1 MFISTRNLL
10 SSSPIWLVIPAFFAL
25 STVLQAQTIFPI
37 NASDSISTC
46 SGVFTDNGGIDGNHS
61 VNGSDTLTICS
72 NSSASNASHIRLTFT
87 EFIISGS
94 FEVYNGPT
102 ADPATLVNTLDEASN
117 NTNPVLEA
125 SAANASGCLTLVYTA
140 AGEAPGWQALIS
152 CVRACQPVIA
162 TLASSDPAVM
172 PVDTGYIDVCIG
184 ETINFTGAGIYPES
198 GFIYEQ
204 SDENSTF
211 TWNFADGTIASG
223 ATVSHAFTQ
232 ARAYTVQLTIS
243 DQNGC
248 SNNNQI
254 SQRVRVAPRPRFTPQ
269 GDFTG
274 IVCAGDT
281 LSLTA
286 STQFNPNPASD
297 IFVSTNEIRF
307 SAGQTLADTT
317 FLPDGNGVEYTT
329 SLEFN
334 NFVTGQLVTNVSDIE
349 AICLNMEHSYAGD
362 LDIWLECP
370 SGQEVYLVR
379 FGSGLAGQFVGEP
392 IDLDDLQQ
400 GVGYDYCWTSAAN
413 QTWPEA
419 VASIPVFFSQSIPA
433 GDYRPEDPLSNFI
446 GCPLNGEW
454 IIHVRDNLSIDN
466 GWIFSW
472 GITFADYLFPDLESY
487 TVGFTDA
494 AWRPSDDLLFYST
507 DSIVAIPLAAGQASF
522 VYEVTDDFGCVHDT
536 TLLLEV
542 LPFSHP
548 DCYDCQPMLDNTNQ
562 VVNTTPGTITQA
574 SLASQTSLDTTI
586 VFRANPAVPFGN
598 ALYPSLGGAYRNTL
612 RVNSIAPATITD
624 ISQLESICVN
634 INTENVGGIRLFVM
648 PPNGAFFELSTANG
662 GTGANYTNTC
672 FTPTATTSITAGT
685 PPFTGDFL
693 PEGNLNNLIGTPING
708 NWMLLVYHVG
718 IGTPLGEVLDWSITF
733 KHENPLTYSWSPT
746 DDGNLSCTDCP
757 APTVTAGMTNA
768 TYQVLVTDA
777 YGCSETGILSVNTE
791 VTVDLAFDVT
801 NIDCA
806 GAENGSITVS
816 ASNGMEPYSFAWS
829 TGDTTATINDL
840 SPGTYTVVVTD
851 ANGNSVEGS
860 ATVTEPA
867 ALVISLDNQTNVA
880 CAADMNGA
888 LSVTISGGT
897 APYEIV
903 WSNGADS
910 SSISNLSG
918 GEYALL
924 VTDANGCELQQSFII
939 EEPPVLEASLS
950 VVNIACGDSGETGS
964 INLSVGGGTSPYT
977 FLWSNGAETEDLSDL
992 AAGDYSVTITD
1003 ANNCTIELS
1012 ASVVQASE
1020 IVLTA
1025 LVTNVAC
1032 AGDSSGAI
1040 DLTVEGGTPPF
1051 TILWS
1056 NGATTEDIDS
1066 LVAAFYT
1073 VELTDSVGCTASLT
1087 LEVTQSASLTLEA
1100 LVTNLSC
1107 NGDGSGAIDLS
1118 VSGGTGNYTFLWS
1131 DGSTEED
1138 RDSLEAAVYSVVVT
1152 DENGCS
1158 VEESFT
1164 VTEPDALDITFIITD
1179 AACAGEAS
1187 GSIDITVT
1195 GGTPPA
1201 SFLWSN
1207 GATTEDL
1214 EGLTAGIYTVSVTD
1228 INGCTTSGSAEVGE
1242 APALLLGAAVTDVSC
1257 NGESSGAVALDVSGG
1272 VAPYIYLWSNG
1283 STEANLVGVAAGTYS
1298 VVVTDANNC
1307 TASLNDI
1314 VVSEPSLLSCEVS
1327 ITQEA
1332 INNNDG
1338 ALLASIS
1345 GGTAPYELVWSNGAT
1360 TASLSNLEPGTYTLT
1375 VTDAN
1380 GCVTSCSATLRAYA
1394 GVGDFVFF
1402 DRNRD
1407 GIQNIGEGG
1416 IAGVTVVIMST
1427 DGSFMQTQQTDGLGR
1442 YLFRVLPGDY
1452 WINFSRPPGLQ
1463 ASPQNQGGDDALDSD
1478 IDPNSGTTDIITLV
1492 AFEENLNIDAGFF
1505 DPCNPG
1511 LTGAGTI
1518 GFSQEVCGPG
1528 NTPDLLIETSPITGT
1543 IDGVVE
1549 YMWMRKTGDP
1559 MDTPINNWTPI
1570 PNSNTVNYQPG
1581 PVSET
1586 TYFARCVRIDNCPF
1600 IESNFI
1606 EVQVGDDA
1614 VADVQGPVLV
1624 CAGEALTYQAV
1635 GVAAG
1640 ASVQWSFNA
1649 NNPQILSQTAN
1660 SITVAWASFGQSV
1673 VNLSVTDNNCTATDQ
1688 LVVNVSSNPNNCAN
1702 GFGSGGNSSRALG
1715 NAGTAAAY
1723 GEAHLSTVYPNP
1735 ATLGGTVV
1743 LELLG
1748 GYDPAQ
1754 PIYLE
1759 AYDATGRRLRQ
1770 QQLQEGSMRIQLDIF
1785 QQQAPGLYLL
1795 RLQQGEHTETHRLI
1809 LK

>member
-1 MFISTRNLL
+1 MSFSTKICFWQSPSCLL
-10 SSSPIWLVIPAFFAL
+10 LLLFFAL
-25 STVLQAQTIFPI
+25 TTAVKTQVVYPI

-46 SGVFTDNGGIDGNHS
+46 SGIFTDNGGVDGDHS

-72 NSSASNASHIRLTFT
+72 NSSATNASHIRLTFT

-94 FEVYNGPT
+94 FQVYNGPT
-102 ADPATLVNTLDEASN
+102 TDPALLVNTLDEASN

-125 SAANASGCLTLVYTA
+125 SASNASGCLTLVYTA

-172 PVDTGYIDVCIG
+172 PIDTGYIDVCIG
-184 ETINFTGAGIYPES
+184 ETIDFAGAGLYPES

-211 TWNFADGTIASG
+211 SWSFADGTAADG
-223 ATVSHAFTQ
+223 VNASHAYNQ
-232 ARAYTVQLTIS
+232 AGGYTVQLTIT

-254 SQRVRVAPRPRFTPQ
+254 SQRIRVAPRPNFTPQ
-269 GDFTG
+269 TDIPTV
-274 IVCAGDT
+274 VCAGDT
-281 LSLTA
+281 LNLTA
-286 STQFNPNPASD
+286 STQFSPNPSSHLF
-297 IFVSTNEIRF
+297 ISTPELSFAARQI
-307 SAGQTLADTT
+307 LADTT
-317 FLPDGNGVEYTT
+317 FLPDGTGVEYTT

-334 NFVTGQLVTNVSDIE
+334 NFAPGQVVSSAADVE

-370 SGQEVYLVR
+370 SGQEVYMVR
-379 FGSGLAGQFVGEP
+379 FNSGLFGQFVGEP

-419 VASIPVFFSQSIPA
+419 VASIPVFSGQSIPA

-454 IIHVRDNLSIDN
+454 TIHVRDNLGIDN

-472 GITFADYLFPDLESY
+472 GVSFADYLFPDLERF
-487 TVGFTDA
+487 TVDFTEA
-494 AWRPSDDLLFYST
+494 AWRPSDDLLFYSA
-507 DSIVAIPLAAGQASF
+507 DSITAAPAAAGQASY
-522 VYEVTDDFGCVHDT
+522 VYSVTDAFGCVNDT
-536 TLLLEV
+536 TLMLEV

-548 DCYDCQPMLDNTNQ
+548 DCYDCQPMLDNTGQ
-562 VVNTTPGTITQA
+562 VVNTTPGTITQTN
-574 SLASQTSLDTTI
+574 LASQTSLDTTI
-586 VFRANPAVPFGN
+586 VFKANPAVPFGN

-634 INTENVGGIRLFVM
+634 INTLNAGGIRLFVM

-662 GTGANYTNTC
+662 GTGSNYTNTC
-672 FTPTATTSITAGT
+672 FSPSATTPITAGT

-733 KHENPLTYSWSPT
+733 KHENPLTYTWSPN

-757 APTVTAGMTNA
+757 APTVTAGMTNTA
-768 TYQVLVTDA
+768 YQLVVSDA
-777 YGCSETGILSVNTE
+777 YGCSETANLIVNTE
-791 VTVDLAFDVT
+791 VTLELAFDVT
-801 NIDCA
+801 DVDCA
-806 GAENGSITVS
+806 GADNGSITVS
-816 ASNGMEPYSFAWS
+816 ASNGTEPYSFAWS
-829 TGDTTATINDL
+829 TGDTTATINGL
-840 SPGTYTVVVTD
+840 SPGTYSVIVTD
-851 ANGNSVEGS
+851 ANGNSIGGS

-867 ALVISLDNQTNVA
+867 ALVISLDSQTNVA
-880 CAADMNGA
+880 CAGDMSGE
-888 LSVTISGGT
+888 LSVAISGGT
-897 APYEIV
+897 APYV
-903 WSNGADS
+903 LAWSNDADS
-910 SSISNLSG
+910 TTISNLSG
-918 GEYALL
+918 GVYTLS
-924 VTDANGCELQQSFII
+924 VTDANGCESQQSFTI
-939 EEPPVLEASLS
+939 EEPPVLEAALS
-950 VVNIACGDSGETGS
+950 VVDIACGDSGETGS
-964 INLSVGGGTSPYT
+964 IDLMVGGGTSPYT
-977 FLWSNGAETEDLSDL
+977 FVWSNGAETEDLTDL
-992 AAGDYSVTITD
+992 AAGDYSVVITD
-1003 ANNCTIELS
+1003 ANACTIELS
-1012 ASVVQASE
+1012 ASVVQSSA

-1025 LVTNVAC
+1025 VVGNVAC
-1032 AGDSSGAI
+1032 AGDNSGAI
-1040 DLTVEGGTPPF
+1040 DLSIEGGTAPF
-1051 TILWS
+1051 SILWS
-1056 NGATTEDIDS
+1056 NGATTEDLDS
-1066 LVAAFYT
+1066 LAADTYT
-1073 VELTDSVGCTASLT
+1073 VELTDSLGCTASLT
-1087 LEVTQSASLTLEA
+1087 VEVTQSESLVVEA
-1100 LVTNLSC
+1100 LLTNLSC

-1118 VSGGTGNYTFLWS
+1118 VSGGTGSYTFLWS

-1138 RDSLEAAVYSVVVT
+1138 RDSLLAAVYSVVIT

-1158 VEESFT
+1158 LEESFT
-1164 VTEPDALDITFIITD
+1164 ITEPDALDITFAVID

-1187 GSIDITVT
+1187 GSIDLTVS

-1214 EGLTAGIYTVSVTD
+1214 EGLTAGTYTVSVTD

-1242 APALLLGAAVTDVSC
+1242 APTLLLNALVTDLSC
-1257 NGESSGAVALDVSGG
+1257 NGDSSGAVVLGVSGG
-1272 VAPYIYLWSNG
+1272 VAPYTYLWSNG
-1283 STEANLVGVAAGTYS
+1283 STEADLTAVAAGIYS
-1298 VVVTDANNC
+1298 VVVTDANSC
-1307 TASLNDI
+1307 TASLTDI
-1314 VVSEPSLLSCEVS
+1314 VVSEPSLLSCEVT

-1338 ALLASIS
+1338 ALSASIS
-1345 GGTAPYELVWSNGAT
+1345 GGTAPYELSWSNGAT
-1360 TASLSNLEPGTYTLT
+1360 VADLNNLEPGTYVLT

-1380 GCVTSCSATLRAYA
+1380 GCVTSCTATLRAYA
-1394 GVGDFVFF
+1394 GVGDYVFF
-1402 DRNRD
+1402 DMNRD

-1416 IAGVTVVIMST
+1416 IAGVTVLIMST
-1427 DGSFMQTQQTDGLGR
+1427 DGSFMQMQQTDALGR

-1463 ASPQNQGGDDALDSD
+1463 ASPQNQGGDEALDSD
-1478 IDPNSGTTDIITLV
+1478 IDPNSSTTAVITLV
-1492 AFEENLNIDAGFF
+1492 AFEENLDIDAGFF

-1543 IDGVVE
+1543 INGVVE

-1559 MDTPINNWTPI
+1559 MDTPINNWTPV

-1586 TYFARCVRIDNCPF
+1586 TYFARCVRIDDCPF

-1624 CAGEALTYQAV
+1624 CSGEALTYEAV
-1635 GVAAG
+1635 GVAPS

-1660 SITVAWASFGQSV
+1660 SITVSWASFGQSV

-1688 LVVNVSSNPNNCAN
+1688 LVVNVSANPNNCAN
-1702 GFGSGGNSSRALG
+1702 DFDSGGNSSRALV
-1715 NAGTAAAY
+1715 NVETAAY
-1723 GEAHLSTVYPNP
+1723 GQAYLSTVYPNP
-1735 ATLGGTVV
+1735 TAVGSPVV

-1748 GYDPAQ
+1748 GYDSTQ

-1759 AYDATGRRLRQ
+1759 AYDATGRRLSQR
-1770 QQLQEGSMRIQLDIF
+1770 QLQDGTMRIQLDIF